1 MSKIHS
7 IPIRILSIITLA
19 AFCFA
24 LRYDIPGMSFAA
36 TAATKPLPAFESVGR
51 SRAAFIATQAGPAYA
66 LRSEAVTEAP
76 QTAQALGN
84 ALGGKVQAVARPSSD
99 SRILAAIERLKAKT
113 PPVAIT
119 QETIAEEADVKVITV
134 TRRKQANKQVAA
146 AIEAAIPTTDSR
158 ILAAIERL
166 KAKTPPVV
174 ITHETIAEEA
184 DVNVMTVTNRKQA
197 NKQVAAAIEAAYF
210 LESDVS
216 ILAAIERLK
225 AKTPPVAI
233 TRETIAE
240 EADVNVMTVTRRKQ
254 ANKQVA
260 AAIEAAKVFSR
271 TRITAAGQAPLA
283 TGHASGS
290 LPSLR
295 SGLRWTAQAAGVLVA
310 VVIDADSDSNNRLVR
325 KIKENR
331 QFYDVLSADNGDNAQ
346 ILMADY
352 HLPQNA
358 EVKFVKIQKSGNSLT
373 LSVEGFDP
381 KIIDLSEDINSA
393 IRDYLQDV

>member
-99 SRILAAIERLKAKT
+99 SRIL
-113 PPVAIT
+113 
-119 QETIAEEADVKVITV
+119 
-134 TRRKQANKQVAA
+134 
-146 AIEAAIPTTDSR
+146 
-158 ILAAIERL
+158 
-166 KAKTPPVV
+166 
-174 ITHETIAEEA
+174 
-184 DVNVMTVTNRKQA
+184 
-197 NKQVAAAIEAAYF
+197 
-210 LESDVS
+210 
-216 ILAAIERLK
+216 
-225 AKTPPVAI
+225 
-233 TRETIAE
+233 
-240 EADVNVMTVTRRKQ
+240 
-254 ANKQVA
+254 

-358 EVKFVKIQKSGNSLT
+358 EVKFVKIQKSGNSFT

>member
-84 ALGGKVQAVARPSSD
+84 VLGGKVQAVARPSSD

-119 QETIAEEADVKVITV
+119 QETIAEEADVNVMTV
-134 TRRKQANKQVAA
+134 TKRKQANKQVAA
-146 AIEAAIPTTDSR
+146 AIE
-158 ILAAIERL
+158 
-166 KAKTPPVV
+166 V
-174 ITHETIAEEA
+174 
-184 DVNVMTVTNRKQA
+184 
-197 NKQVAAAIEAAYF
+197 
-210 LESDVS
+210 
-216 ILAAIERLK
+216 
-225 AKTPPVAI
+225 
-233 TRETIAE
+233 
-240 EADVNVMTVTRRKQ
+240 
-254 ANKQVA
+254 
-260 AAIEAAKVFSR
+260 AKVFSR

-358 EVKFVKIQKSGNSLT
+358 EVKFVKIQKSGNSFT